1 MGKRILFLSESLN
14 VGGAEK
20 ALVSML
26 KLLDYTKYDVTL
38 CLISESG
45 SFVKELDSIKGLK
58 IKSIVSPTGNK
69 VKALCNAI
77 KIKALYKWLPAK
89 ITGNYLCK
97 GYDVV
102 VAFCEGYLTKWVAAS
117 SVPCRKV
124 AWVHTDME
132 SNDWPVK
139 TGVFKKE
146 EEGKAY
152 LCFDNIV
159 GVSKLVSSGMS
170 RKYNCCGVVTIYN
183 ILDPDIRNKANCV
196 SDMSARRSLN
206 LVSVGR
212 LENVKGYDILVEAM
226 NIIVNRCGLDVSL
239 VLVGDGSQADVLRN
253 QIERYGLTSNIK
265 LVGAQSNPYPYI
277 VAGDIFVCASRHE
290 GFNIAILEA
299 MTLGKAV
306 VSTDCVGP
314 REILYNGRFGLL
326 TEINAESLAE
336 AICSLYA
343 DPSLIRYYSAL
354 SLQRGSDFDPDVQI
368 GKIYSLL
375 DSLK

>member
-20 ALVSML
+20 ALVSIL

-45 SFVKELDSIKGLK
+45 SFVKELDLIKGLK
-58 IKSIVSPTGNK
+58 IKSIILPTGNK

-77 KIKALYKWLPAK
+77 KIKTLYKWLPAK
-89 ITGNYLCK
+89 ITGNYLCR

-117 SVPCRKV
+117 SVPCRKI

-132 SNDWPVK
+132 SNDWPLK
-139 TGVFKKE
+139 TGVFKNK

-159 GVSKLVSSGMS
+159 GVSELVSSGIR
-170 RKYNCCGVVTIYN
+170 RKYNCCRVVTIYN
-183 ILDPDIRNKANCV
+183 ILDPDILNKANCV

-212 LENVKGYDILVEAM
+212 LEYVKGYDILVEAI
-226 NIIVNRCGLDVSL
+226 NIIVNRYGLDVSL
-239 VLVGDGSQADVLRN
+239 ALVGDGSQADVLKN
-253 QIERYGLTSNIK
+253 QIEQYGLIPNIT
-265 LVGAQSNPYPYI
+265 LVGAKSNPYPYI
-277 VAGDIFVCASRHE
+277 VAGDIFVCSSRHE

-306 VSTDCVGP
+306 VSTDCLGP
-314 REILYNGRFGLL
+314 REILDNGRFGLL

-336 AICSLYA
+336 AICSLYGN
-343 DPSLIRYYSAL
+343 PSVRQHYSAL
-354 SLQRGSDFDPDVQI
+354 SLQRSSDFDAGVQI
-368 GKIYSLL
+368 KRIYNILGL
-375 DSLK
+375 